1 MHFDLLIYCLETIKP
16 MFDPPVVD
24 PPVIDPPVVDPSVVD
39 PCEMKNCK
47 FYEECR
53 VLNDRASC
61 DGEHKYKYLVSTLLC
76 TSMHIMSKKRNEYVQ
91 TPDSHASICRVCYV
105 FDYEL
110 KNKSKLQKISIDHF
124 IIYLTTGFFLGNV
137 PFR

>member
-1 MHFDLLIYCLETIKP
+1 MYPYIKP

-24 PPVIDPPVVDPSVVD
+24 PPVVDPPVVET
-39 PCEMKNCK
+39 CETKICK

-61 DGEHKYKYLVSTLLC
+61 DGEHKYKYLVLTLLC

-91 TPDSHASICRVCYV
+91 TPDSYTSICRVCYV

-110 KNKSKLQKISIDHF
+110 PQKINQNGKKF
-124 IIYLTTGFFLGNV
+124 QLTISSLT
-137 PFR
+137 